1 MKIVIG
7 LALCIVAATQAQHNI
22 PFASQNNAIEL
33 SISNSAAIDAENV
46 TVEINNPPSWLTFSK
61 TKTDLS
67 AVVPQSGTKVEI
79 PKLKSNESSTA
90 DFTFSVDKSAP
101 INKPYTLKFTI
112 SSPSGERWTKEISIQ
127 VSAPEKF
134 ELYQNY
140 PNPFNPA
147 TVISYQISANSRITL
162 KVFDVVGREVATL
175 FEGMKEAGYHQHVW
189 NASTVATG
197 MYIYQLAYKNEKG
210 EIEFYRKKMSLIK

>member
-1 MKIVIG
+1 MKIIFSI
-7 LALCIVAATQAQHNI
+7 LLSIVTVSSAQHNI

-79 PKLKSNESSTA
+79 PKLKPNESSTA

-147 TVISYQISANSRITL
+147 TTISFQIPVEAKVKVTIFNTL
-162 KVFDVVGREVATL
+162 GQEIVTL
-175 FEGMKEAGYHQHVW
+175 FDGIRSAGYHQELW
-189 NASTVATG
+189 NARGVASG
-197 MYIYQLAYKNEKG
+197 MYIYQVATEVSNGKK
-210 EIEFYRKKMSLIK
+210 EIVRKTMLLVK